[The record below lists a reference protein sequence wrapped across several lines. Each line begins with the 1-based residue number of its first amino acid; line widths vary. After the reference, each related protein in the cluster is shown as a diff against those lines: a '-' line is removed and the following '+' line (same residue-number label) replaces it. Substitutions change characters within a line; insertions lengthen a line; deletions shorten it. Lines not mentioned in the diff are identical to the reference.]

1 MTTQTPPSNTIT
13 FLGTAGARFM
23 VSKQLTASGGMWLN
37 LEDTQILVDPGPG
50 CIVQSTKRKLRAE
63 KLSAIILSHRHL
75 DHSADVNIMVEA
87 MTQGGF
93 HPHGKLFAPSDAME
107 TEPVI
112 YSYLRKFLEGVEVLK
127 ESGSYTVGNVS
138 FATPVR
144 HIHPVETYGLRFH
157 AAGRKIAYIA
167 DTRYFDGLR
176 QAYAGSDVVII
187 NVVLLEPKAGLDH
200 LSIVDA
206 ARLITEF
213 KPKVAILTHY
223 GMHVWQTKPWQI
235 AEKLTQETG
244 TKVRAAY
251 DGMKFELAQVESNPS
266 SFPGRTTKN
275 ENNIPNCHGRA

>member
-1 MTTQTPPSNTIT
+1 MTTQTPPSNCIT

-50 CIVQSTKRKLRAE
+50 SIVQSTKRKLRAE
-63 KLSAIILSHRHL
+63 KLDAIILSHRHL

-93 HPHGKLFAPSDAME
+93 RPHGRLFAPSDALE

-127 ESGSYTVGNVS
+127 EGGSYTVGSVS

-144 HIHPVETYGLRFH
+144 HIHQAETYGLLFH
-157 AAGRKIAYIA
+157 TAGRKIAYIA
-167 DTRYFDGLR
+167 DTRHFDGLR
-176 QAYAGSDVVII
+176 DAYAGSDVIII

-206 ARLITEF
+206 ARLITEL

-223 GMHVWQTKPWQI
+223 GMHVWQAKPWEI

-244 TKVRAAY
+244 ITVRAAY
-251 DGMKFELAQVESNPS
+251 DGMKFELAQVESN
-266 SFPGRTTKN
+266 G
-275 ENNIPNCHGRA
+275 